1 MVGKS
6 LRRCSARSCFLAD
19 EMDWIDGGA
28 SIGTGVERPLRLL
41 AGLSILE
48 EEATSYVL

>member
-28 SIGTGVERPLRLL
+28 SIGTGVERPLRPL
-41 AGLSILE
+41 AGFSILE
-48 EEATSYVL
+48 EEPTLCGL